1 MSKSFLFKVF
11 DIFKRNSD
19 KLASVV
25 FFKEI
30 IVDNLTWLLLCDFF
44 YSLSDVTTD
53 NNIKELKY
61 W

>member
-30 IVDNLTWLLLCDFF
+30 IVDNFDYFSVTCFIPSVTLLQ
-44 YSLSDVTTD
+44 TT
-53 NNIKELKY
+53 ILKN
-61 W
+61 